1 MHRLPHDLCDRS
13 PLPVHMRVSGFFQTN
28 GMVSLVTRPNMEAQR
43 QHAPKSSPWKPWRG
57 VHALCLLA
65 TLLVALAAAPAS
77 DSFRFVVLGDRT
89 GGAQPGIYEQV
100 WQVAAAEGPAF
111 VVTVGD
117 TIEGLNDATV
127 ETEWEAVEHILAP
140 NRKDAPTLPLG
151 ITTSGR
157 RSRRERFGSTHGMRR
172 ITPLT
177 TSRRI
182 SRFSNSRSDQFSSD
196 ELRFLE
202 QDLQAHAAQPVKFIV
217 SHRPSWLMDVMFANP
232 NFALHRLAKKYGVQY
247 VIAGHFTKCCK
258 CIWMASR
265 TSRWQARAD
274 TYARPRT
281 TQTVGFSDTGW
292 WKWNGRDVKFQIKEL
307 KPPYGLGRVTRP
319 EDWESRI
326 SRTARVA
333 GREVTCPRPSE
344 QEDTLAN

>member
-1 MHRLPHDLCDRS
+1 
-13 PLPVHMRVSGFFQTN
+13 
-28 GMVSLVTRPNMEAQR
+28 MVSLVTRPNMEAQR

-65 TLLVALAAAPAS
+65 TLLVALAAAPDS

-140 NRKDAPTLPLG
+140 NRRYALYLAPG
-151 ITTSGR
+151 NHDVWSEK
-157 RSRRERFGSTHGMRR
+157 SERAFRKHARHSPHYGFDYEQAHFTV
-172 ITPLT
+172 LD
-177 TSRRI
+177 
-182 SRFSNSRSDQFSSD
+182 NSRSDQFSSD

-232 NFALHRLAKKYGVQY
+232 NFALDRLAKKYGVQY
-247 VIAGHFTKCCK
+247 VIAGHIHEMLQMHLDGVTYLS
-258 CIWMASR
+258 MAS
-265 TSRWQARAD
+265 AGGHLRASKD
-274 TYARPRT
+274 YA
-281 TQTVGFSDTGW
+281 DGW
-292 WKWNGRDVKFQIKEL
+292 FFGYGLVEVNGRDVKFQIKEL

-319 EDWESRI
+319 EDWGRAGLVERRESP
-326 SRTARVA
+326 V
-333 GREVTCPRPSE
+333 EK
-344 QEDTLAN
+344 